1 EATVASRSSIN
12 KSSILKQKSSSS
24 ANKMPMK
31 LAILGATGPTGLLLV
46 DQALARGHQ
55 VVAVVRSPDKLG
67 SDRLTQPGLTVKQVP
82 DMSAAAGEAEQKLLA
97 EAFEGCDAVLSA
109 LGAPGSMFRIDLM
122 TDAVPA
128 IVAAMRSAKVS
139 RFILLTAQCTVYR
152 PEHPKLVEWLVKPLF
167 IGRNLA
173 DFWRAECHLTEQCS
187 DINFTVVK
195 PPRLTN
201 EPLDEQREVKAAEGQ
216 FVPEGTDRRISRANV
231 AKFML
236 DCAESDEA
244 WSKKLVAIQF

>member
-1 EATVASRSSIN
+1 
-12 KSSILKQKSSSS
+12 
-24 ANKMPMK
+24 MPMK

-97 EAFEGCDAVLSA
+97 EAYEGCDAVLSA
-109 LGAPGSMFRIDLM
+109 LGATVSLFRIDLM

-152 PEHPKLVEWLVKPLF
+152 PE
-167 IGRNLA
+167 
-173 DFWRAECHLTEQCS
+173 CHLNEQCS

-195 PPRLTN
+195 PPGLSN
-201 EPLDEQREVKAAEGQ
+201 QPLDEQREMKAAEGQ
-216 FVPEGTDRRISRANV
+216 FVPDASELYVPRANV

-244 WSKKLVAIQF
+244 WSKKLVAIQY